1 MTDDHAGTLASWVD
15 ADGLGWRL
23 TRLGPAAL
31 RLAADDAPSADLS
44 ARLAAVRSA
53 AWSNRPPA
61 LRDLIVGYRTLSA
74 ELRVGA
80 PLAPTAQA
88 LRTATREA
96 GRAGADQRHV
106 TLPVAYGDAADRAE
120 LEDRLR
126 LPWREIVARHAAAA
140 YRVAFLGFTPGFAY
154 LHGLPTELALPRR
167 PAPRTLAA
175 GSVAIADGRAGVY
188 PSAGPGGW
196 WVLGTTP
203 VPLFDP
209 WLAAPA
215 ALLPGDEVRF
225 EPTAAWVGAGT
236 AATARVDAVGAGAP
250 PAAAAAGTET
260 SDRDAA
266 PLALTVVEAWP
277 GGASLQGRPRTGVG
291 HLGMAQAGALDARAF
306 VSAARLAG
314 APLAAPAIEL
324 TVPHATLRA
333 ERPLT
338 AACTGGGARL
348 RLDGRPLSLGQA
360 FAWPAGAHLEVRPDA
375 RTSGAHVVLA
385 VGGGLAPAGG
395 PVGHPELVGEGSTDA
410 RAGVGGFGRPLRG
423 GDALRFAADPRT
435 PDLSWR
441 GRVHY
446 AGRLSL
452 RLHPGPDGEDEAYAA
467 LLATGFRLGARDRM
481 GAWLDGRRVSAR
493 QPDIAS
499 EGVPLGA
506 VQLPADGRPVI
517 LLNDRGRTGGYAL
530 AGIVDPRD
538 LAALAQ
544 ARPGAAIAFEPPAT

>member
-1 MTDDHAGTLASWVD
+1 VTDDHASTLASWVD

-44 ARLAAVRSA
+44 ARLAAVRST

-96 GRAGADQRHV
+96 ARTAADQRLV

-120 LEDRLR
+120 LEDRLQ
-126 LPWREIVARHAAAA
+126 LPWQEIVARHAAAA

-154 LHGLPTELALPRR
+154 LHGLPTALALPRR
-167 PAPRTLAA
+167 PAPRPLAA
-175 GSVAIADGRAGVY
+175 GSVAIADGRTGVY

-209 WLAAPA
+209 WLAAPTT
-215 ALLPGDEVRF
+215 LLPGDEVRF
-225 EPTAAWVGAGT
+225 EPTAP
-236 AATARVDAVGAGAP
+236 RVDAGTVAAA
-250 PAAAAAGTET
+250 PAATDGGLP
-260 SDRDAA
+260 S
-266 PLALTVVEAWP
+266 PALTVVEAWP
-277 GGASLQGRPRTGVG
+277 GGTSLQGRPRTGVG

-348 RLDGRPLSLGQA
+348 RLDGRPLSLGQT

-385 VGGGLAPAGG
+385 VGGGLAPASG

-423 GDALRFAADPRT
+423 GDALRLAAEPRP
-435 PDLSWR
+435 PDHNWR

-452 RLHPGPDGEDEAYAA
+452 RLHPGPDGEEEAYAA

-544 ARPGAAIAFEPPAT
+544 ARPGAAITFEAPAI